1 MGGIRPEQ
9 ENREYSMKEE
19 RSIPRLKNPKGWLA
33 AGEGF
38 RKALRL
44 LPDGSFKLFAHLSL
58 EADRRTGRMQASP
71 KELAAILKRSRRTI
85 GIYSAELCHKGI
97 CSIWRGENQHS
108 KTTFEIC
115 DDYWPYHRQP
125 RAEKELGE
133 YVAAI
138 RENFIA
144 LECTIG
150 SFGPGDIRIAEKFER
165 RRIPLET
172 VQDAMLT
179 GACRKY
185 ASWLDGRESAPIGS
199 LAYFEALVEEM
210 QRQPLAPGYRDYL
223 NMQVKKLALIW
234 KQQSWMK
241 QRVHNV
247 TGKKLPTSL
256 ETKMIL

>member
-1 MGGIRPEQ
+1 
-9 ENREYSMKEE
+9 MKEE
-19 RSIPRLKNPKGWLA
+19 RSMPKLKNPKGWLA

-58 EADRRTGRMQASP
+58 EADRRTARVQASQ
-71 KELAAILKRSRRTI
+71 KELAAILKKSRRAI
-85 GIYSAELCHKGI
+85 GIYSAELRHKGI
-97 CSIWRGENQHS
+97 CSIWPGEDQHS

-125 RAEKELGE
+125 RVEKELGE

-138 RENFIA
+138 RESFIA
-144 LECTIG
+144 LECTTG
-150 SFGPGDIRIAEKFER
+150 RFGPGDIPTAENFER
-165 RRIPLET
+165 RGIPLET

-199 LAYFEALVEEM
+199 LAYFKALVEEM
-210 QRQPLAPGYRDYL
+210 QHHPLPPGYRDYL

-234 KQQSWMK
+234 KQQTWMK
-241 QRVHNV
+241 QRVRNV
-247 TGKKLPTSL
+247 TEKKLPTSSP
-256 ETKMIL
+256 ETKTIL